1 MIMNLKVINNY
12 AKLKITLFFLPLI
25 LLLVILI
32 FLSSQDSLTT
42 FKYVQIQKD
51 YFLYINH
58 YLGQYPNLEY
68 NLTQL
73 GDASVFLSFII
84 IFIVY
89 APKIWEAILTASLA
103 SLLFSYLLKNLFL
116 VPRPAQIFD
125 NHSFIIVGKTA
136 IGFSSLPSGHSITVF
151 TILTVLL
158 FAFIPKKLNYK
169 ILWVFSVVFTGLIIV
184 FSRVGVG
191 AHHPLDVI
199 IGSIIGYI
207 SGLIGIFASRKYKI
221 WNWVNNKKYY
231 PIFIL
236 LIVICGISFIIKI
249 NRENFIIF
257 DLALISLI
265 VSLYKIIHVYVK
277 K

>member
-1 MIMNLKVINNY
+1 MNIKVINNY
-12 AKLKITLFFLPLI
+12 AKLNVTLFFLPLI
-25 LLLVILI
+25 LLLVIVL
-32 FLSSQDSLTT
+32 FLFSQDSLTA
-42 FKYVQIQKD
+42 FKYVQIQKS

-58 YLGQYPNLEY
+58 YLGQNPNLEY

-73 GDASVFLSFII
+73 GDASVFLSFLI

-103 SLLFSYLLKNLFL
+103 SLLFSYLLKSLFF
-116 VPRPAQIFD
+116 VPRPAQAFD

-136 IGFSSLPSGHSITVF
+136 IGFCSMPSGHSITVF
-151 TILTVLL
+151 TIITVLL
-158 FAFIPKKLNYK
+158 FAFMPVKAKYK
-169 ILWVFSVVFTGLIIV
+169 ALWVFSVVLTGLIIV

-221 WNWVNNKKYY
+221 WNWVNNKKYH
-231 PIFIL
+231 PIFML
-236 LIVICGISFIIKI
+236 LIVICGISFIAKI
-249 NRENFIIF
+249 NTENFIIF

-277 K
+277 N